1 MLINKYIDHT
11 VLKADTTEKQIQQL
25 CKEALEHQFYAI
37 CINGSYVP
45 LAAQLLKDSDVKIAA
60 VIGFPLGAMS
70 TESKVFEAQQ
80 CIKDGATEIDMV
92 INIGFLKDK
101 KYDLIQQEITAIKKA
116 IGSNLLKVIIETC
129 LLSDDEKRKMCHIVI
144 DAGAEYIKTSTG
156 FNSNGATKEDLTLML
171 KEVQGKI
178 LVKAAGGVRDI
189 QTAQDYIN
197 MGVMRLGTSSGV
209 ELVKNIAIDTNK
221 Y

>member
-1 MLINKYIDHT
+1 
-11 VLKADTTEKQIQQL
+11 
-25 CKEALEHQFYAI
+25 
-37 CINGSYVP
+37 
-45 LAAQLLKDSDVKIAA
+45 
-60 VIGFPLGAMS
+60 
-70 TESKVFEAQQ
+70 
-80 CIKDGATEIDMV
+80 MV

-116 IGSNLLKVIIETC
+116 IGNNLLKVIIETC
-129 LLSDDEKRKMCHIVI
+129 LLTDDEKRKMCHIVI
-144 DAGAEYIKTSTG
+144 DSGAEYIKTSTG
-156 FNSNGATKEDLTLML
+156 FNSNGATPEDLTLML

-209 ELVKNIAIDTNK
+209 ALMKNSTINPSS